1 MEKIKIGVIGLGWV
15 AQVFHLPSLKKIS
28 DVEVVALCDK
38 DKTKLR
44 SVCERFGV
52 QRHYTSFEEMLASE
66 KLNAVTIC
74 TPTDTHRS
82 IAIASLNS
90 GLDVFVERPIARQ
103 YSEALE
109 IAETVARTKHKLMVG
124 MNNRFRPDLMML
136 KSIIENGELGEIF
149 YLKAAWVKKLGSN
162 NPWLTQK
169 EKSGGGVFLDLGLG
183 ALDSLLWAVNF
194 NPVKR
199 VSAITYNH
207 TTKSVEDSCIAFLE
221 TKNGTTLNLETSW
234 SFHVS
239 GDSFSCEI
247 FGTKGTAQ
255 LNPLRINKMISSEVV
270 SVTPVKSE
278 TPQNILK
285 KSYELELKHFIGA
298 AKGLHPVISTADEA
312 VQRMKVVEAVY
323 KSARLKKEIVLK

>member
-1 MEKIKIGVIGLGWV
+1 MEKLKIGIIGLGWV
-15 AQVFHLPSLKKIS
+15 AQVFHLPILTKNNL
-28 DVEVVALCDK
+28 VEVTALCDK
-38 DKTKLR
+38 DKTKLK
-44 SVCERFGV
+44 SVGEKFGV
-52 QRHYTSFEEMLASE
+52 QKLHTNYEEMFTSE
-66 KLNAVTIC
+66 ALDIVIIS
-74 TPTDTHRS
+74 TPTDTHKS
-82 IAIASLNS
+82 IAITALNS

-103 YSEALE
+103 YNEAVE
-109 IAETVARTKHKLMVG
+109 IAEAVNRTKRKLMVG
-124 MNNRFRPDLMML
+124 MNNRFRPDLMIL
-136 KSIIENGELGEIF
+136 KGIIENGELGEIF
-149 YLKAAWVKKLGSN
+149 YLKAAWVKKLGSK

-169 EKSGGGVFLDLGLG
+169 DKSGGGVFLDLGLG
-183 ALDSLLWAVNF
+183 ALDTLLWAVNF

-199 VSAITYNH
+199 VSATSYNH

-247 FGTKGTAQ
+247 FGTKGSAE
-255 LNPLRINKMISSEVV
+255 LNPLRINRVIGGEIV

-285 KSYELELKHFIGA
+285 KSYEIELKHLIGA
-298 AKGLHPVISTADEA
+298 VKGLHPVISTADEA

-323 KSARLKKEIVLK
+323 KSAKLKKEIVLK

>member
-15 AQVFHLPSLKKIS
+15 AQVFHLPSLKKNN
-28 DVEVVALCDK
+28 DVELTALCDK
-38 DKTKLR
+38 DKSKLK
-44 SVCERFGV
+44 SVGEKFGV
-52 QRHYTSFEEMLASE
+52 QQLHTSYEEMFASE
-66 KLNAVTIC
+66 NVNAVIIS
-74 TPTDTHRS
+74 TPTDTHKS
-82 IAIASLNS
+82 IAIAALNS
-90 GLDVFVERPIARQ
+90 GLDVFIERPIARQ
-103 YSEALE
+103 YSEAVE
-109 IAETVARTKHKLMVG
+109 IAEAVNRTKRKLMVG
-124 MNNRFRPDLMML
+124 MNNRFRPDLMIL

-149 YLKAAWVKKLGSN
+149 YLKVAWVKKLGTN
-162 NPWLTQK
+162 NPWFTQK

-183 ALDSLLWAVNF
+183 ALDTLLWAVNF

-199 VSAITYNH
+199 VSATTYNH
-207 TTKSVEDSCIAFLE
+207 TTTSVEDSCIAFLE

-247 FGTKGTAQ
+247 FGTKGSAQ
-255 LNPLRINKMISSEVV
+255 LNPLRINKMMGGEIV

-285 KSYELELKHFIGA
+285 KSYENELKHFVGA
-298 AKGLHPVISTADEA
+298 AKGRHPIISTADEA

-323 KSARLKKEIVLK
+323 KSARLKKEIIIK